1 MVKMLEWKR
10 RIARVVAVLSVALA
24 AGHLVQTKAAQE
36 QARHSL
42 EATPEAIEPVAA
54 GPETTKPRPVAAE
67 LAPMPK
73 VPLVVLAPPVLQQPA
88 LPAPAA
94 ADAAPKADVSTQP
107 ATQAAETPCPVA
119 LDLVAEPAAMIGISL
134 VAACHGNER
143 VVVQQEGLTFTALT
157 NATGGLFLDMPA
169 LTADAQVAV
178 VFADGTRATNRITLP
193 EVAALRRFAIQWQQD
208 DAFQLHGFEGGS
220 GYGTPG
226 DVWAENTRSPSALL
240 PASQGFMTLLGD
252 GAAPAPLMAAVYT
265 YPADA
270 AVRSDIVVEAAIE
283 PATCGRELLGQ
294 TLVSTGGKVQVQD
307 LAVTMPECDAA
318 GGYLVLKNL
327 APTTNIAAAN

>member
-1 MVKMLEWKR
+1 MLEWKR

-24 AGHLVQTKAAQE
+24 AGHLVQNKAAQD
-36 QARHSL
+36 QARHTL

-54 GPETTKPRPVAAE
+54 GPETIKPRPVGAQ

-73 VPLVVLAPPVLQQPA
+73 VPLVVLAPPVLSQPVLA
-88 LPAPAA
+88 APAA
-94 ADAAPKADVSTQP
+94 PDSAPKAETFAGP
-107 ATQAAETPCPVA
+107 AAQACPVA

-134 VAACHGNER
+134 VAACHADER

-169 LTADAQVAV
+169 LATEAQVAV
-178 VFADGTRATNRITLP
+178 VFADGSRATNQIVLP
-193 EVAALRRFAIQWQQD
+193 ELAGMRRFAIQWQQG
-208 DAFQLHGFEGGS
+208 DAFLLHGFEGGA

-226 DVWAENTRSPSALL
+226 DVWAENTRSPSGLL
-240 PASQGFMTLLGD
+240 PATQGFMTLLGD
-252 GAAPAPLMAAVYT
+252 STAPTPLMAAVYT
-265 YPADA
+265 YPADT
-270 AVRSDIVVEAAIE
+270 AVRSDIVVEAAIDA
-283 PATCGRELLGQ
+283 ATCGRELLGQ
-294 TLVSTGGKVQVQD
+294 TLISTGGKVKVQD

-327 APTTNIAAAN
+327 APATNIAAAN

>member
-1 MVKMLEWKR
+1 MLEWKR

-54 GPETTKPRPVAAE
+54 GPETTRPRPVSAE
-67 LAPMPK
+67 LLPMPK
-73 VPLVVLAPPVLQQPA
+73 VPLVVLAPPVMQQPV
-88 LPAPAA
+88 LPAPAV
-94 ADAAPKADVSTQP
+94 ADPAPKVDPAVQP
-107 ATQAAETPCPVA
+107 VAQDCPVA

-134 VAACHGNER
+134 VAACHSNER

-169 LTADAQVAV
+169 LTTDAEVTV
-178 VFADGTRATNRITLP
+178 VFADGTRTSNRISTP
-193 EVAALRRFAIQWQQD
+193 ELAGLRRFAIQWQQD
-208 DAFQLHGFEGGS
+208 DAFLLHGFEGGS

-252 GAAPAPLMAAVYT
+252 DATPTPLLAAVYT
-265 YPADA
+265 YPADS

-294 TLVSTGGKVQVQD
+294 TLISTGGKVQVQD
-307 LAVTMPECDAA
+307 LAVTMPDCDAA

>member
-1 MVKMLEWKR
+1 MLEWKR

-54 GPETTKPRPVAAE
+54 GPETTKPRPVTAE
-67 LAPMPK
+67 LLPIPK
-73 VPLVVLAPPVLQQPA
+73 VPLVVLAPPVMQQPV

-94 ADAAPKADVSTQP
+94 ADPAPKADVSE
-107 ATQAAETPCPVA
+107 QAAATTTENVCPVT
-119 LDLVAEPAAMIGISL
+119 LDLVAKPVAMIGISL

-143 VVVQQEGLTFTALT
+143 VVVQQDGLTFTALT

-169 LTADAQVAV
+169 LTTNAQVAL
-178 VFADGTRATNRITLP
+178 VFADGTRTTSQIALP
-193 EVAALRRFAIQWQQD
+193 EMAELRRFAIQWQQD
-208 DAFQLHGFEGGS
+208 DAFLLHGFEGGA

-226 DVWAENTRSPSALL
+226 DVWAENTRAPSALL

-270 AVRSDIVVEAAIE
+270 AVRSDIVVEAAVE
-283 PATCGRELLGQ
+283 QATCGRELLGQ
-294 TLVSTGGKVQVQD
+294 TLISTGGKVQVQD
-307 LAVTMPECDAA
+307 LAVTMPECDAN